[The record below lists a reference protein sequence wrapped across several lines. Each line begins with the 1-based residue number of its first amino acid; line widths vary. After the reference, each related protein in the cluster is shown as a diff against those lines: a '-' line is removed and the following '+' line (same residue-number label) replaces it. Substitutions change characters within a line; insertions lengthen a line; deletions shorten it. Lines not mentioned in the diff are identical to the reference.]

1 MKPSKDLY
9 AVHGIARGASQDI
22 RKGHRKLVHEYH
34 PDANPGDL
42 ATEERF
48 NEIQHA
54 YEILS
59 GPEQKRQYDESL
71 KTGAGADRRGDGSGG
86 FSATDGSREKPCGAG
101 NSPTSRQ
108 ERVK

>member
-9 AVHGIARGASQDI
+9 AVHGIARVASQDDI

-42 ATEERF
+42 GTEERF

-59 GPEQKRQYDESL
+59 DPEKKRQYDESL
-71 KTGAGADRRGDGSGG
+71 KTGAGADRRGDGSG
-86 FSATDGSREKPCGAG
+86 APHL
-101 NSPTSRQ
+101 
-108 ERVK
+108 